1 MTAPRSPDEVCP
13 EDAARLLG
21 LPLHRLRA
29 LVQQGHVAQPV
40 RGRLGLIAAAC
51 GHVAALR
58 ADARNLPT
66 TAERRAAGQRDDTG
80 RRAILDAED
89 KALRDLDRM
98 ARGASPERAAA
109 IHAAQARI
117 RAARVEAIARL
128 HDA

>member
-1 MTAPRSPDEVCP
+1 MTARAPDEVCP

-21 LPLHRLRA
+21 LPLHRLRQ

-40 RGRLGLIAAAC
+40 RGRVSLIAAAC

-58 ADARNLPT
+58 KEARNVPT
-66 TAERRAAGQRDDTG
+66 AATRRAADQRDDTG
-80 RRAILDAED
+80 RRAILDLEAE
-89 KALRDLDRM
+89 ALRDLDRM